1 MDWASPRRSPRNIE
15 HIGGPSIRT
24 PLKGKRL
31 AKAQPLE
38 RAEKRGTKLCIVES
52 DEDEYPSPG
61 AKPAQ
66 EPSADAAQEPKRT
79 QTAPRLKR
87 AIPKFRASSR
97 ESTADEEPSTGCQSG
112 STGGPT
118 ANEEP
123 TADDETKPVGEE
135 ENRKEPLSE
144 KQLERA
150 ETGLESQ
157 EPPSSG
163 ILTNASEEIREEPS
177 SSAGPSADST
187 EKVKGPPQKKPTTI
201 TEDEE
206 KILRIK
212 SVEYSL
218 PSVKLSDVMLTG
230 SHMVSSSTSR
240 RRKIAI
246 VGEEPK

>member
-1 MDWASPRRSPRNIE
+1 ME
-15 HIGGPSIRT
+15 T
-24 PLKGKRL
+24 
-31 AKAQPLE
+31 
-38 RAEKRGTKLCIVES
+38 T
-52 DEDEYPSPG
+52 
-61 AKPAQ
+61 
-66 EPSADAAQEPKRT
+66 
-79 QTAPRLKR
+79 
-87 AIPKFRASSR
+87 R

-112 STGGPT
+112 STGEPT

-123 TADDETKPVGEE
+123 TADDQTKPVGEE

-157 EPPSSG
+157 EPLSGG

-177 SSAGPSADST
+177 SSAGPSADSA

-201 TEDEE
+201 TGKRPHEPYLGQIILLAHWLIPSANPIIIEDEE

-218 PSVKLSDVMLTG
+218 PSVKLSWRDANGITHGVILN
-230 SHMVSSSTSR
+230 
-240 RRKIAI
+240 KQK
-246 VGEEPK
+246 EEDRHCWWRA